1 MDWENGEVLEL
12 ERDESHQKTHK
23 IGCTNIGEW
32 MIARTPKTE
41 SSFDA
46 FSILTHLPLLNSQQ
60 QQFRFRI
67 HLHLPL
73 CHQSSSQCHCLC
85 CLPTSYFPSL
95 TNPTTTVSS
104 NDTAVTVTPTLS
116 TFYFVEV
123 RIGLP
128 RFTVTLAFSTSSPT
142 TWVHPHVAKT
152 ATAADPCRY
161 DLGFNQG
168 ILGIDTLSLVSPS
181 STSSPPPSLKI
192 KHFIFGLVNK
202 TSPFRRAQSDSR
214 TAPVTLLYKEAYFSH
229 FDYETPTYD
238 VCYYNQDLESI
249 TTLTYPNIS
258 YHFEGG
264 AVLQLLESQAFLTF
278 GDELQTCMVMIPKTG
293 TEPNRLGALQQRGW
307 IFTYNLHHF
316 ALNGPKIK
324 SFIFKDGGGLEVD
337 EGDTN
342 DKVSIP
348 KIPCLKPR
356 SYRHRE
362 SQFHGEP
369 WKPNSDLNKVI
380 GRECQR
386 NGDGSVIGRH
396 GGGGDSK
403 AGESKR
409 LGGRGSDSEKKI
421 GGEGEMKVN
430 LNSKLLLL

>member
-1 MDWENGEVLEL
+1 MTLPAPQCRHSQPFTLWRWFQIDSWG
-12 ERDESHQKTHK
+12 D
-23 IGCTNIGEW
+23 
-32 MIARTPKTE
+32 
-41 SSFDA
+41 DA
-46 FSILTHLPLLNSQQ
+46 KYCS
-60 QQFRFRI
+60 
-67 HLHLPL
+67 
-73 CHQSSSQCHCLC
+73 
-85 CLPTSYFPSL
+85 
-95 TNPTTTVSS
+95 
-104 NDTAVTVTPTLS
+104 
-116 TFYFVEV
+116 
-123 RIGLP
+123 
-128 RFTVTLAFSTSSPT
+128 
-142 TWVHPHVAKT
+142 PHVAKT

-307 IFTYNLHHF
+307 IFTYNLHQSDLFF

-337 EGDTN
+337 DGDTN
-342 DKVSIP
+342 EEVSIP

-386 NGDGSVIGRH
+386 NGDSSVIGRH

>member
-1 MDWENGEVLEL
+1 M
-12 ERDESHQKTHK
+12 
-23 IGCTNIGEW
+23 
-32 MIARTPKTE
+32 
-41 SSFDA
+41 
-46 FSILTHLPLLNSQQ
+46 
-60 QQFRFRI
+60 
-67 HLHLPL
+67 
-73 CHQSSSQCHCLC
+73 
-85 CLPTSYFPSL
+85 
-95 TNPTTTVSS
+95 
-104 NDTAVTVTPTLS
+104 PTLS

-123 RIGLP
+123 SIGLP
-128 RFTVTLAFSTSSPT
+128 RFTVTLAFFTSSPT

-192 KHFIFGLVNK
+192 KHFIFGL
-202 TSPFRRAQSDSR
+202 
-214 TAPVTLLYKEAYFSH
+214 
-229 FDYETPTYD
+229 
-238 VCYYNQDLESI
+238 DLESI

-307 IFTYNLHHF
+307 IFTYNLHQSDLFF

-337 EGDTN
+337 DRDTN
-342 DKVSIP
+342 EEVSIP
-348 KIPCLKPR
+348 KIPWLKPR

>member
-1 MDWENGEVLEL
+1 M
-12 ERDESHQKTHK
+12 
-23 IGCTNIGEW
+23 
-32 MIARTPKTE
+32 
-41 SSFDA
+41 
-46 FSILTHLPLLNSQQ
+46 
-60 QQFRFRI
+60 
-67 HLHLPL
+67 
-73 CHQSSSQCHCLC
+73 
-85 CLPTSYFPSL
+85 
-95 TNPTTTVSS
+95 
-104 NDTAVTVTPTLS
+104 PTLS

-123 RIGLP
+123 SIGLP
-128 RFTVTLAFSTSSPT
+128 RFTVTLAFFTSSPT

-192 KHFIFGLVNK
+192 KHFIFGL
-202 TSPFRRAQSDSR
+202 
-214 TAPVTLLYKEAYFSH
+214 
-229 FDYETPTYD
+229 
-238 VCYYNQDLESI
+238 DLESI

-307 IFTYNLHHF
+307 IFT
-316 ALNGPKIK
+316 PKIK

-337 EGDTN
+337 DRDTN
-342 DKVSIP
+342 EEVSIP
-348 KIPCLKPR
+348 KIPWLKPR

>member
-1 MDWENGEVLEL
+1 M
-12 ERDESHQKTHK
+12 
-23 IGCTNIGEW
+23 
-32 MIARTPKTE
+32 
-41 SSFDA
+41 
-46 FSILTHLPLLNSQQ
+46 
-60 QQFRFRI
+60 
-67 HLHLPL
+67 
-73 CHQSSSQCHCLC
+73 
-85 CLPTSYFPSL
+85 
-95 TNPTTTVSS
+95 
-104 NDTAVTVTPTLS
+104 PTLS

-123 RIGLP
+123 SIGLP
-128 RFTVTLAFSTSSPT
+128 RLTVTLAFFTSSPT

-181 STSSPPPSLKI
+181 STSSPPPPI
-192 KHFIFGLVNK
+192 VGQ
-202 TSPFRRAQSDSR
+202 PRAQSDCR

-307 IFTYNLHHF
+307 IFTYNLHQSDMFF

-337 EGDTN
+337 DGDTN
-342 DKVSIP
+342 EEVSIP
-348 KIPCLKPR
+348 KIPWLKPR
-356 SYRHRE
+356 SYRHRSADVVVLATGDAISGIVPGRGAKPCVE
-362 SQFHGEP
+362 FHGEP

-386 NGDGSVIGRH
+386 NGDATVIGRH
-396 GGGGDSK
+396 GGGDSK